1 MNNRQLDIANSLI
14 KKSNGVYF
22 KQAQIEEFSDM
33 HNLNEKKA
41 LKAKADFYFSQNN
54 YDYFGIN
61 SPLIKELSP
70 NDRMTIL
77 NYYVKELT
85 GSFDKDWQT
94 RGRVVSKAIQDSPN
108 LIPTD
113 IRPSQQAAFLLR
125 RIQKEIQKIQQ
136 AQQTPAA
143 AAPPA
148 APAAVA
154 PTAKAAPT
162 AATPAAGAKPAA
174 PAAPPAAPAAP
185 PAAAAA
191 AAAAA
196 SAPAPAGAKPAA
208 STAPASAAA
217 PAAGAKPAAAPGA
230 GKVVA
235 PTTGPTATPATAAA
249 LPAATSAPVKP
260 DAPKSYFFPEGK
272 NVNQFGFYGPFKS
285 PEGKKRYFK
294 VTYSPDSKSF
304 EYTGA
309 YEDK

>member
-22 KQAQIEEFSDM
+22 KQAQIDQAQKE
-33 HNLNEKKA
+33 NAQKA
-41 LKAKADFYFSQNN
+41 LKATADDQFRNGNYGYF
-54 YDYFGIN
+54 DIN
-61 SPLIKELSP
+61 GPKIHALSP
-70 NDRMTIL
+70 NDRMTVL
-77 NYYVKELT
+77 NYYVSELT
-85 GSFDKDWQT
+85 SGKRKEDT
-94 RGRVVSKAIQDSPN
+94 VGKAIQQNPEMIPSNIPNSKKPAYLIN
-108 LIPTD
+108 LI
-113 IRPSQQAAFLLR
+113 
-125 RIQKEIQKIQQ
+125 KGEIQQIQLALQ
-136 AQQTPAA
+136 AQQTPADPAA
-143 AAPPA
+143 AAPAA
-148 APAAVA
+148 APAVA
-154 PTAKAAPT
+154 PTAKVAPT
-162 AATPAAGAKPAA
+162 AVAPAAGAKPSAPA
-174 PAAPPAAPAAP
+174 PAAAP
-185 PAAAAA
+185 
-191 AAAAA
+191 AAA
-196 SAPAPAGAKPAA
+196 SAPAAAPAAAGAKPAT

-217 PAAGAKPAAAPGA
+217 AAPAAAGAKPAAAPGA

>member
-22 KQAQIEEFSDM
+22 KQAQIDQARKE
-33 HNLNEKKA
+33 NEQKE
-41 LKAKADFYFSQNN
+41 LKATADAYFNQGKYS
-54 YDYFGIN
+54 YFDIN
-61 SPLIKELSP
+61 GPLIYALSP
-70 NDRMTIL
+70 NDRMTVL
-77 NYYVKELT
+77 NYYVTELT
-85 GSFDKDWQT
+85 SGKRKEDTVGKAT
-94 RGRVVSKAIQDSPN
+94 RQNPALIPSNIPNSKKPEYLIN
-108 LIPTD
+108 LIKGE
-113 IRPSQQAAFLLR
+113 IQ
-125 RIQKEIQKIQQ
+125 RIQSALQ
-136 AQQTPAA
+136 AQQTPADPAA
-143 AAPPA
+143 AAPA
-148 APAAVA
+148 AAAAVA

-162 AATPAAGAKPAA
+162 AVTPAAGAKPSAPA
-174 PAAPPAAPAAP
+174 PAAAP
-185 PAAAAA
+185 
-191 AAAAA
+191 AAA
-196 SAPAPAGAKPAA
+196 SAPAPAPASAPASAGAKPAA

-217 PAAGAKPAAAPGA
+217 AAPAAAGAKPAAAPGA

>member
-33 HNLNEKKA
+33 NNLNEKKA
-41 LKAKADFYFSQNN
+41 LKAKADFYFSQGK

-94 RGRVVSKAIQDSPN
+94 RGRVVSKAIRDSPN
-108 LIPTD
+108 LIPAD
-113 IRPSQQAAFLLR
+113 IQISERAAFLLR
-125 RIQKEIQKIQQ
+125 RIQGEIQRTLQ
-136 AQQTPAA
+136 AQQT
-143 AAPPA
+143 PA

-162 AATPAAGAKPAA
+162 AVTPAAGAKPAA
-174 PAAPPAAPAAP
+174 PAA
-185 PAAAAA
+185 AA

-196 SAPAPAGAKPAA
+196 SASASAPAAPPASAGAKPAA
-208 STAPASAAA
+208 STAPA
-217 PAAGAKPAAAPGA
+217 AAGAKPAAAPGA

-309 YEDK
+309 SEDK

>member
-33 HNLNEKKA
+33 NNLNEKKA
-41 LKAKADFYFSQNN
+41 LKAKADFYFSQGK

-94 RGRVVSKAIQDSPN
+94 RGRVVSKAIRDSPN
-108 LIPTD
+108 LIPAD
-113 IRPSQQAAFLLR
+113 IQISERAAFLLR
-125 RIQKEIQKIQQ
+125 RIQGEIQRTLQ
-136 AQQTPAA
+136 AQQTPAD
-143 AAPPA
+143 PA
-148 APAAVA
+148 AAVA
-154 PTAKAAPT
+154 PTAKVAPT
-162 AATPAAGAKPAA
+162 AVAPAAGAKPSAPPAAAAPAAAGAKPAA
-174 PAAPPAAPAAP
+174 AAAAAPASVAAPAA
-185 PAAAAA
+185 
-191 AAAAA
+191 A
-196 SAPAPAGAKPAA
+196 S
-208 STAPASAAA
+208 
-217 PAAGAKPAAAPGA
+217 AKPAAAPGA

-309 YEDK
+309 SEDK

>member
-33 HNLNEKKA
+33 NNLNEKKA
-41 LKAKADFYFSQNN
+41 LKAKADFYFSQGK

-94 RGRVVSKAIQDSPN
+94 RGHVVSKAIQDSPN
-108 LIPTD
+108 LIPAD
-113 IRPSQQAAFLLR
+113 IQISERAAFLLR
-125 RIQKEIQKIQQ
+125 RIQGEIQRTLQ
-136 AQQTPAA
+136 AQQTPAD
-143 AAPPA
+143 PA
-148 APAAVA
+148 AAVA

-162 AATPAAGAKPAA
+162 AVTPAAGAKPAA
-174 PAAPPAAPAAP
+174 PAAP
-185 PAAAAA
+185 A

-196 SAPAPAGAKPAA
+196 SSAAASSASVPAPAGAKPAA
-208 STAPASAAA
+208 SAAA
-217 PAAGAKPAAAPGA
+217 PAAAGAKPAAAPGA

-309 YEDK
+309 SEDK

>member
-22 KQAQIEEFSDM
+22 KQAQFDQAQKE
-33 HNLNEKKA
+33 NAQKA
-41 LKAKADFYFSQNN
+41 LKATAEAQFSEKKYNYF
-54 YDYFGIN
+54 DIN
-61 SPLIKELSP
+61 GPKIHALSP
-70 NDRMTIL
+70 NDRMTVL
-77 NYYVKELT
+77 NYYLSELASGDRETAVKN
-85 GSFDKDWQT
+85 
-94 RGRVVSKAIQDSPN
+94 AIQQNPDLIPRNIPANSVNKRSAYLIN
-108 LIPTD
+108 LIKGE
-113 IRPSQQAAFLLR
+113 IQ
-125 RIQKEIQKIQQ
+125 RIQLALQ
-136 AQQTPAA
+136 AQQTPADPAAAAAAAA
-143 AAPPA
+143 AAPPAAPA

-154 PTAKAAPT
+154 PTAKVAPT
-162 AATPAAGAKPAA
+162 AVAPAAGAKPSAPASAA
-174 PAAPPAAPAAP
+174 P
-185 PAAAAA
+185 

-196 SAPAPAGAKPAA
+196 SAPASAGAKPAA

-217 PAAGAKPAAAPGA
+217 PAAAGAKPAAAPGA

>member
-1 MNNRQLDIANSLI
+1 MN
-14 KKSNGVYF
+14 
-22 KQAQIEEFSDM
+22 
-33 HNLNEKKA
+33 NLNEKKA
-41 LKAKADFYFSQNN
+41 LKAKADFYFSQGK

-94 RGRVVSKAIQDSPN
+94 RGRVVNKAIRDSPN
-108 LIPTD
+108 LIPAD
-113 IRPSQQAAFLLR
+113 IQISQRAAFLLR
-125 RIQKEIQKIQQ
+125 RIQGEIQRTLQ
-136 AQQTPAA
+136 AQQTPAD
-143 AAPPA
+143 PA
-148 APAAVA
+148 AAVA
-154 PTAKAAPT
+154 PTAKVAPT
-162 AATPAAGAKPAA
+162 AVAPAAGAKPSAPA
-174 PAAPPAAPAAP
+174 PAAAP
-185 PAAAAA
+185 
-191 AAAAA
+191 AAA
-196 SAPAPAGAKPAA
+196 SAPAAAPAAAGAKPAT

-217 PAAGAKPAAAPGA
+217 AAPAAAGAKPAAAPGA

-309 YEDK
+309 SEDK

>member
-22 KQAQIEEFSDM
+22 KQAQIDQARKE
-33 HNLNEKKA
+33 NEQKA
-41 LKAKADFYFSQNN
+41 LKATAEAEFRDKKYNYF
-54 YDYFGIN
+54 DIN
-61 SPLIKELSP
+61 GPKIHALSP
-70 NDRMTIL
+70 NDRMTVL
-77 NYYVKELT
+77 NYYLSELASGNRETAVKN
-85 GSFDKDWQT
+85 
-94 RGRVVSKAIQDSPN
+94 AIQQNPDLIPRNIPANSVNKRSAYLIN
-108 LIPTD
+108 LI
-113 IRPSQQAAFLLR
+113 
-125 RIQKEIQKIQQ
+125 KGEIQQIQLALQ
-136 AQQTPAA
+136 AQQTPADPAA
-143 AAPPA
+143 AAP
-148 APAAVA
+148 AVA
-154 PTAKAAPT
+154 PTAKVAPT
-162 AATPAAGAKPAA
+162 AVAPAAGAKPSAPA
-174 PAAPPAAPAAP
+174 PAAAP
-185 PAAAAA
+185 
-191 AAAAA
+191 AAA
-196 SAPAPAGAKPAA
+196 SAPAPAPASAPASAGAKPAA

-217 PAAGAKPAAAPGA
+217 AAPAAAGAKPAAAPGA